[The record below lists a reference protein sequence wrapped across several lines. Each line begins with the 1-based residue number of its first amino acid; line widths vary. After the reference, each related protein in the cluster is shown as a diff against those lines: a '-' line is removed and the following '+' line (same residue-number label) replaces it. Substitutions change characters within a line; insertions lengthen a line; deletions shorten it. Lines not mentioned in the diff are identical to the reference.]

1 VTVSALDI
9 LGQSKYIRL
18 TTFRRDGTPVPT
30 PVWQVRDGDRLL
42 VITDGTTG
50 KVKRLRHTPRVLI
63 AVSDQRGRVK
73 PGVQDVE
80 GTAEMITDVSEL
92 DRLTAQEQVR
102 LHVHGVGLG
111 EPAARTTVHRRGRD
125 PDQCPRLI
133 PRTTT
138 RTDDDRLSGRTTEAR
153 FALAIS
159 YRCSRFE
166 ARTARLLP
174 PRPG

>member
-1 VTVSALDI
+1 VAASAFDI
-9 LGQSKYIRL
+9 LGQSRYIRL

-92 DRLTAQEQVR
+92 DRLTALLKNKYGLMFTVSGWVSR
-102 LHVHGVGLG
+102 LRGQPSTDGV
-111 EPAARTTVHRRGRD
+111 EIRISV
-125 PDQCPRLI
+125 PD
-133 PRTTT
+133 
-138 RTDDDRLSGRTTEAR
+138 
-153 FALAIS
+153 
-159 YRCSRFE
+159 
-166 ARTARLLP
+166 
-174 PRPG
+174 

>member
-1 VTVSALDI
+1 VTASALDI

-42 VITDGTTG
+42 VITTGTTG

-80 GTAEMITDVSEL
+80 GTAEMITDVPEL
-92 DRLTAQEQVR
+92 DRLAALLKNKYGFMFTVSGWVNR
-102 LHVHGVGLG
+102 LRGLPSTDGV
-111 EPAARTTVHRRGRD
+111 EIR
-125 PDQCPRLI
+125 
-133 PRTTT
+133 
-138 RTDDDRLSGRTTEAR
+138 
-153 FALAIS
+153 IS
-159 YRCSRFE
+159 V
-166 ARTARLLP
+166 
-174 PRPG
+174 PG

>member
-1 VTVSALDI
+1 MEASAFDT
-9 LGQSKYIRL
+9 LGQSRYIRL

-80 GTAEMITDVSEL
+80 GTAEMITDVPEL
-92 DRLTAQEQVR
+92 DRLAALIKNKYGFMYTLSGWVNRLRGQVR
-102 LHVHGVGLG
+102 TDGV
-111 EPAARTTVHRRGRD
+111 EIRIS
-125 PDQCPRLI
+125 I
-133 PRTTT
+133 P
-138 RTDDDRLSGRTTEAR
+138 G
-153 FALAIS
+153 
-159 YRCSRFE
+159 
-166 ARTARLLP
+166 
-174 PRPG
+174 

>member
-1 VTVSALDI
+1 VTASAFDI
-9 LGQSKYIRL
+9 LGQSRYIRL

-80 GTAEMITDVSEL
+80 GTAEMITDVPEL
-92 DRLTAQEQVR
+92 DRLAALLKNKYGFMFTVSGWVNR
-102 LHVHGVGLG
+102 LRGQPSTNGV
-111 EPAARTTVHRRGRD
+111 EIR
-125 PDQCPRLI
+125 
-133 PRTTT
+133 
-138 RTDDDRLSGRTTEAR
+138 
-153 FALAIS
+153 IS
-159 YRCSRFE
+159 V
-166 ARTARLLP
+166 P
-174 PRPG
+174 V

>member
-1 VTVSALDI
+1 VTASAFDI
-9 LGQSKYIRL
+9 LGQSRYIRL

-80 GTAEMITDVSEL
+80 GTAEMITDVPEL
-92 DRLTAQEQVR
+92 ERLAALLKNKYGFMFTVSGWVNR
-102 LHVHGVGLG
+102 L
-111 EPAARTTVHRRGRD
+111 RGRPSTD
-125 PDQCPRLI
+125 GVEIRISVPD
-133 PRTTT
+133 
-138 RTDDDRLSGRTTEAR
+138 
-153 FALAIS
+153 
-159 YRCSRFE
+159 
-166 ARTARLLP
+166 
-174 PRPG
+174 

>member
-80 GTAEMITDVSEL
+80 GTAEMITDVPEL
-92 DRLTAQEQVR
+92 DRLAVLLKNKYGLMFTVSGWVNR
-102 LHVHGVGLG
+102 LRGQPSTEGV
-111 EPAARTTVHRRGRD
+111 EIRISV
-125 PDQCPRLI
+125 PD
-133 PRTTT
+133 
-138 RTDDDRLSGRTTEAR
+138 
-153 FALAIS
+153 
-159 YRCSRFE
+159 
-166 ARTARLLP
+166 
-174 PRPG
+174 